1 MLEPGCHLVN
11 TWVRIWRTWKVNIRS
26 SLLSWIV
33 LLRRADQV
41 DPSTSTPGIAQ
52 YAATI
57 AIGHSTGNSNYL
69 RRIFDHVTFVERYN
83 HMSDTDK
90 IGEDTQLAATW
101 ASSVSSTDAV
111 TDSGSPQDQNNEAES
126 DG

>member
-1 MLEPGCHLVN
+1 
-11 TWVRIWRTWKVNIRS
+11 
-26 SLLSWIV
+26 
-33 LLRRADQV
+33 
-41 DPSTSTPGIAQ
+41 
-52 YAATI
+52 
-57 AIGHSTGNSNYL
+57 
-69 RRIFDHVTFVERYN
+69 
-83 HMSDTDK
+83 MSDTDK